1 MHLIQVTIVVF
12 SGQGE
17 CPIASVQWLTL
28 VKLVRVPR
36 NFVGRPASVYSGVT
50 ASESRTLLHWKR
62 QYGKEPPHPISPAA
76 SRATTSVHYGYQYS
90 ACVER
95 QAL

>member
-50 ASESRTLLHWKR
+50 RQRVANLATLEASIR
-62 QYGKEPPHPISPAA
+62 QGAPASHFSCCIA
-76 SRATTSVHYGYQYS
+76 SDHERALWIPVFSV
-90 ACVER
+90 R
-95 QAL
+95 